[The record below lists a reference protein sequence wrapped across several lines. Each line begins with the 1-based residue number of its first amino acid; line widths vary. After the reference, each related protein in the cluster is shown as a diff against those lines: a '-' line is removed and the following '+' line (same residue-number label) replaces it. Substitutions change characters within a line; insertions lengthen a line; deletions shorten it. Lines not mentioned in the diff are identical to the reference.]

1 MKTTDEIK
9 EMDTDDLIDHLTEVE
24 DGIKYCSYS
33 RRDIDYLH
41 ALRYEFKQRQQ
52 II

>member
-9 EMDTDDLIDHLTEVE
+9 EMELDDLMDHLIEAE
-24 DGIKYCSYS
+24 DYIKYCNHSM
-33 RRDIDYLH
+33 RDIEYLH
-41 ALRYEFKQRQQ
+41 SLKYEFKRRQQ

>member
-9 EMDTDDLIDHLTEVE
+9 EMDTDDLIDHLTEAE
-24 DGIKYCSYS
+24 DYIKYCNHSM
-33 RRDIDYLH
+33 RDIEYLH
-41 ALRYEFKQRQQ
+41 ALKYEFKQRQQ